1 MLTHSHNFL
10 IVTKRISGWY
20 HFCKRKFVS
29 SIVQVAVFVGTM
41 QLTLSVAI
49 VQMTLSV
56 VVMQVLR
63 FCCNCACGT
72 FCYFLDLSDAIMQV
86 TDSVAIM
93 YLEVS
98 AAFIQVT
105 VSAAN
110 MWVTIF
116 YCNYAGGVSIAVVQ
130 VVFSAVYYAHDRFYY
145 HYAGGCLVTLA
156 AVSSNNFVFL
166 SLTVTLFFIE
176 LTRKH
181 LKALYQVCISSR
193 L

>member
-1 MLTHSHNFL
+1 MLSVL
-10 IVTKRISGWY
+10 
-20 HFCKRKFVS
+20 
-29 SIVQVAVFVGTM
+29 QVAVFVGTM
-41 QLTLSVAI
+41 KLTLSVAI

-63 FCCNCACGT
+63 FCCNCGCGT
-72 FCYFLDLSDAIMQV
+72 FSYFLDLSDEIMQV
-86 TDSVAIM
+86 TDSDSIM

-98 AAFIQVT
+98 AAFIQVI

-116 YCNYAGGVSIAVVQ
+116 YCNYAGEVSIAVVQ
-130 VVFSAVYYAHDRFYY
+130 VVFSAVHYAHDRFYY
-145 HYAGGCLVTLA
+145 NYAGGCLVMLI
-156 AVSSNNFVFL
+156 AVSCNNFVFL
-166 SLTVTLFFIE
+166 SVTGTLLFIK